1 MPLRVAAAIG
11 GALLAALTLAAP
23 ASVAH
28 AQERKEIKMTLS
40 PSTVTP
46 GDQVRIT
53 AECGTSEATATSLAF
68 PDQALKSS
76 TSGMVEGEATVNP
89 DTPPGT
95 YAVNVQCTNEN
106 FGESKLVVVNDN
118 TGVQTGDGSS
128 LGGRSAA
135 LTATGA
141 GLLTVA
147 AIGLGTL
154 AWRRRGTRRS

>member
-1 MPLRVAAAIG
+1 MAMAARAAVG
-11 GALLAALTLAAP
+11 GGLLAVLILALP
-23 ASVAH
+23 ANVAH

-40 PSTVTP
+40 PGTVTP
-46 GDQVRIT
+46 ADTVRIT

-68 PDQALKSS
+68 PDQTLRSS
-76 TSGMVEGEATVNP
+76 TSGMVEGEATVDP

-106 FGESKLVVVNDN
+106 FGEAQLVVVKN

-128 LGGRSAA
+128 LDRRSAA
-135 LTATGA
+135 RTAIGA

-147 AIGLGTL
+147 AVGLGAL
-154 AWRRRGTRRS
+154 AWRRRRPTRS